1 MTPRQ
6 IKALRHELGWT
17 QQQMGS
23 YLNVSQVGIW
33 RWESAQATPDAYRMA
48 ALKQLRMRFDQAR
61 GTRQK
66 QEFIEG
72 LKVAGALGAL
82 ALLVYLFRH

>member
-1 MTPRQ
+1 MTPQQ
-6 IKALRHELGWT
+6 IKALRDELGWT

-23 YLNVSQVGIW
+23 FLNVSQVGIW

-48 ALKQLRMRFDQAR
+48 ALKQLRTRLEQAR
-61 GTRQK
+61 VARQQ

-72 LKVAGALGAL
+72 LKVAGALGVL
-82 ALLVYLFRH
+82 SLLVYLFRH

>member
-1 MTPRQ
+1 MTPQQ
-6 IKALRHELGWT
+6 IKALRDELGWT

-23 YLNVSQVGIW
+23 FLNVSQVGIW

-48 ALKQLRMRFDQAR
+48 ALKQLRIRLDQAR
-61 GTRQK
+61 VARQQ

-72 LKVAGALGAL
+72 LKVAGALGVL
-82 ALLVYLFRH
+82 ALLVYLFSR